1 MNLLEFINAAVG
13 VATLVSVSFAGYQL
27 HLTKEQARTSFEDS
41 LTQQYREIIRKI
53 PVKAL
58 LKGDLS
64 DEEHERVKDDF
75 YRYFDLCNE
84 QYFLYQTHR
93 VSEKTWKL
101 WRDGIKS
108 HLSRRAFK
116 TAWIAIKKEAGNDFS
131 ELKTLETEDFATDP
145 SYSMEIPPTLPS

>member
-64 DEEHERVKDDF
+64 DEEHERAKDDF

-84 QYFLYQTHR
+84 QIFLRQTNR
-93 VSEKTWKL
+93 VSERTWTQ
-101 WRDGIKS
+101 WQEGIKS
-108 HLSRRAFK
+108 HLHRPDFEK
-116 TAWIAIKKEAGNDFS
+116 AWRQIKR
-131 ELKTLETEDFATDP
+131 ETEDDFFELKKLESYNFNSDP
-145 SYSMEIPPTLPS
+145 LRW